1 MIKNMLASAGDAR
14 DTGLILGSGRSLGV
28 GNGKHFQYSCAGKFY
43 GQWRLVGYSP
53 WVTRNQTQLS
63 MPTHTHAYL
72 MSGYKH
78 NMQNMPG
85 CDNPCYLLLCY
96 IW

>member
-53 WVTRNQTQLS
+53 WGHKESDTTEHAHAHTRISDEWL
-63 MPTHTHAYL
+63 
-72 MSGYKH
+72 
-78 NMQNMPG
+78 
-85 CDNPCYLLLCY
+85 
-96 IW
+96 